1 VAEGLRGAAAPLV
14 PRRIGLLG
22 GTFDPV
28 HHGHLRMALEAAEL
42 LGLDELRLVPVNM
55 PALRAQPGATPEQRL
70 DMLRLATAGI
80 PGLTVDDRELR
91 RGGVSYSIDTL
102 REIRLDLGDLHR
114 LCMIVGE
121 DAFAGLERWKEWQRL
136 LDYAHIVV
144 LTRPGDTAAPGAT
157 LAAWTAE
164 HLEADPAAALRAA
177 SRGRILRL
185 ALTQLAI
192 SSTHVRALLADGR
205 NARFL
210 LPEPVLE
217 YIHAHRIY
225 GAMSGAATGG
235 SP

>member
-1 VAEGLRGAAAPLV
+1 MLESGRGTLASQPL
-14 PRRIGLLG
+14 RRIGVLG

-42 LGLDELRLVPVNM
+42 LGLDELRMIPVNT
-55 PALRAQPGATPEQRL
+55 PALRTQPVAGPEHRL
-70 DMLRLATAGI
+70 AMLRLATAGV

-91 RGGVSYSIDTL
+91 RGGVSYSVDTL
-102 REIRLDLGDLHR
+102 REIRLEAGDHHR

-121 DAFAGLERWKEWQRL
+121 DAFAGLERWKEWPRL
-136 LDYAHIVV
+136 LDYAHVVV
-144 LTRPGDTAAPGAT
+144 LTRPGDTSAPGPA

-164 HLEADPAAALRAA
+164 HLAADSDVALQAA

-192 SSTHVRALLADGR
+192 SSTQLRALLAAGR
-205 NARFL
+205 NPRFL
-210 LPEPVLE
+210 LPGPVLD
-217 YIHAHRIY
+217 YIHEHRIY
-225 GAMSGAATGG
+225 GANPGADTGG